1 MRMEPSLPPFAQP
14 LSGVKGRAY
23 AAGMAEDPERP
34 GAAQWVP
41 PDAAVDE
48 LRQAA
53 PDCRGCELWRDA
65 TQVVFS
71 TGRSGAS
78 LMLVGEQPG
87 DKEDLA
93 GEPFVGP
100 AGRLLADAVDAAGIP
115 REDVYVTNAVK
126 HFRFERRGKRRIH
139 EKPAVAHIVACRPWL
154 EAEFDAVSPSVVVA
168 LGATAARSVLGRTV
182 RIGQVRGTVLPPDA
196 AGGAPA
202 LPAPVLVTTHP
213 SALLRIEEA
222 ADRTAAFEAFV
233 DDLRT
238 AADAAA
244 TVE

>member
-1 MRMEPSLPPFAQP
+1 
-14 LSGVKGRAY
+14 
-23 AAGMAEDPERP
+23 MASEVERP
-34 GAAQWVP
+34 GAEQWVP
-41 PDAAVDE
+41 DEAGLDE
-48 LRQAA
+48 LRAAA
-53 PDCRGCELWRDA
+53 PDCRGCELWKDA

-71 TGRSGAS
+71 KGPEGAR

-87 DKEDLA
+87 DREDLE

-100 AGRLLADAVDAAGIP
+100 AGRVLADAVDAAGIP
-115 REDVYVTNAVK
+115 RGQVYVTNAVK

-154 EAEFDAVSPSVVVA
+154 EAEFDVVDPDVVVA

-182 RIGQVRGTVLPPDA
+182 RIGEVRGRVLPPDA
-196 AGGAPA
+196 AGAPPA

-213 SALLRIEEA
+213 SALLRIDDA
-222 ADRTAAFEAFV
+222 ADRRAAFEALV

-238 AADAAA
+238 AYDALG
-244 TVE
+244 